1 MQRRK
6 FIAGMGSL
14 AAAGAAGIGTGAFTS
29 ANANRRASIQ
39 TAGDA
44 NAYLSIS
51 PTNNEAADAVVD
63 TGGGSGGQIV
73 LRFDNTASS
82 QSGVNG
88 LNTDGQTTFTNILK
102 VQNNGTSG
110 VEFGV
115 DASEFRNIGGIS
127 DFNVFAHNTPSEE
140 SPEYD
145 SANFLQV
152 DSSYPAAIQDPG
164 PNQDHVN
171 LSVGEEVLLSFQI
184 NTDDSGGVDINRDLH
199 FVAVKKGGRYDL
211 DQNEPYP

>member
-1 MQRRK
+1 M
-6 FIAGMGSL
+6 
-14 AAAGAAGIGTGAFTS
+14 
-29 ANANRRASIQ
+29 SIQ

-44 NAYLSIS
+44 SAYLSIS
-51 PTNNEAADAVVD
+51 STNTDVANAVVD
-63 TGGGSGGQIV
+63 DSGGQIV

-88 LNTDGQTTFTNILK
+88 LNTDAQTTFTNILK
-102 VQNNGTSG
+102 IRNSGTSG

-115 DASEFRNIGGIS
+115 DASEFRNIGGIT

-145 SANFLQV
+145 SANFLNV

-164 PNQDHVN
+164 PGQDHVN

-199 FVAVKKGGRYDL
+199 LVAVKKGGRYDL
-211 DQNEPYP
+211 GQNEQYP